1 MKTIGSQTGRDRQNT
16 QNPEKKSRYTKPGQ
30 KRPRQPGSGQKGKT
44 SGEAM
49 NAREGREGGSLRI
62 EAMAYD
68 RQVEIRQMQE
78 IMHPPPRRLGH
89 IRVPDR
95 PPSNLDE

>member
-1 MKTIGSQTGRDRQNT
+1 
-16 QNPEKKSRYTKPGQ
+16 
-30 KRPRQPGSGQKGKT
+30 
-44 SGEAM
+44 M